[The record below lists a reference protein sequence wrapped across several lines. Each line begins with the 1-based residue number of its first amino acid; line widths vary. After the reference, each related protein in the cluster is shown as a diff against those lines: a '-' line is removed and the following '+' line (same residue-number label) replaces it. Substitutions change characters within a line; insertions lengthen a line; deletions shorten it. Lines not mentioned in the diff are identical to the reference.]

1 MKYIDVRI
9 FINENPIE
17 VTHLRLS
24 NVNIV
29 FGRD

>member
-9 FINENPIE
+9 FINENPFE
-17 VTHLRLS
+17 GTRLRLS